1 MTPTI
6 CFACVCKNE
15 EKCILTALKSVIDFI
30 DYYIIVDTGSTD
42 NTIQVITDFFK
53 NTKIK
58 GEIHTDEWKNFG
70 HNKTLLFDRCYKKAD
85 YILHFDAD
93 DYFVGKPVFEPGKS
107 QYYIN
112 VRKLNVIYPC
122 LMLFDANYHWKFCG
136 VAHTIIKC
144 LDSPTPITTGYLT
157 DRDFYMY
164 STPDTGARAVDPNKY
179 LKDALLLKE
188 QFFDTLLDDPDN
200 LNHRSVFYTAQS
212 FRDFGSINDAIKWY
226 SLYTK
231 FADTWIEERY
241 YSYLQLGTLYSDFKK
256 REQAYLKAIEIIPYR
271 AEAYLLLG
279 TMYNQN
285 KLHSDAYSVL
295 SKARALSFENVQKK
309 YILFLNER
317 SYSKFVNDEL
327 SVACY
332 WTERYQDGLELLN
345 AIIDDPDFEWAKK
358 RLTQNK
364 KFFMEKIPEQH
375 TENIFKNIF
384 KVNV

>member
-1 MTPTI
+1 MTPSI

-15 EKCILTALKSVIDFI
+15 EKCILTALKSVSSFI
-30 DYYIIVDTGSTD
+30 SYYVICDTESTD
-42 NTIQVITDFFK
+42 STIEIITQFFK
-53 NTKIK
+53 EKNIP
-58 GEIHTDEWKNFG
+58 GEIHNHEWKNFG
-70 HNKTLLFDRCYKKAD
+70 YNKTLLFNLCHKKAD

-93 DYFVGKPVFEPGKS
+93 DYFVGVPEFEKGMT

-144 LDSPTPITTGYLT
+144 LDSPIQITTGYLT
-157 DRDFYMY
+157 DRDFFMY
-164 STPDTGARAVDPNKY
+164 STPDTGARATDPKKY
-179 LKDALLLKE
+179 VKDALALKE
-188 QFFDTLLDDPDN
+188 QFFETLIDDPDD

-212 FRDFGSINDAIKWY
+212 FKDYGSVSDAIKWY

-231 FADTWIEERY
+231 LSNTWIEERY
-241 YSYLQLGTLYSDFKK
+241 YSFLQLGLLYTDFKK
-256 REQAYLKAIEIIPYR
+256 REFHLLSAIELIPDR
-271 AEAYLLLG
+271 AEAYVVLG

-285 KLHSDAYSVL
+285 KIFEEAYNLL
-295 SKARALSFENVQKK
+295 SKARAISFTGVQKK

-332 WTERYQDGLELLN
+332 WTERYHDGLELLEV
-345 AIIDDPDFEWAKK
+345 IIDDPDFEWCKK
-358 RLTQNK
+358 RLLQNK
-364 KFFMEKIPEQH
+364 KFFLEKIPKN
-375 TENIFKNIF
+375 ENIFEVSKY
-384 KVNV
+384 V